1 MSRYMTATRKQPKS
15 PNRTLALSTAL
26 PRSTAAVRSLGFAA
40 WLLAGVSGIALLA
53 ASSPAEAYA
62 QAPAS
67 ERVYRQE
74 ALAHARAVVA
84 AWRRLET
91 HILAE
96 STGPVEWAGAV
107 PPAGTGWRAAWTERG
122 LRARYCEDTLLVYLE
137 PERLKG
143 VGRDHRSVHAAPH
156 AYGGAA
162 DGQSP
167 VLHWL
172 EGGEAK
178 GAVGRASVPLPDCLS
193 DTASGGPLPSGR
205 AALAGGVR
213 DPYRH
218 TSERI
223 TRERMET
230 ACEAGEHGEGR
241 VLIREVGQDHNGR
254 GDPVGDPVSGP
265 WEVSVDG
272 CRADYTQWEHY
283 TLACH
288 WDAGPPH
295 NRRMEGREI
304 WRRLKTVTAGGETLG
319 VPEFVSTSCWTGGT
333 PPVPVA
339 TITETGESEA
349 KTEGCPAGYTGSLGY
364 RRTITVRG
372 TQFLWDPAPVTQR
385 IAGPWILDTD
395 DCLEIVEPDWGDD
408 DVGDVGGGPGGP
420 GAGNPG
426 SDSCDPSPNDLGAG
440 LDACSV
446 DSTGFDAS
454 SFGAPDS
461 GGGNQDAG
469 GCFLTGAI
477 VAHRG
482 VEADNG
488 PTLTALRAF
497 RDGYMMRT
505 AERRALAAEYYAIA
519 PAIAAAIPRG
529 HPDWDWIGVQID
541 AAVAAIGLGDE
552 DAAFRT
558 YVAMVS
564 RLAAR
569 WPAAPTPESIDPADG
584 TGGSS

>member
-1 MSRYMTATRKQPKS
+1 MSRYMTATRNQPKS
-15 PNRTLALSTAL
+15 PNRTLG
-26 PRSTAAVRSLGFAA
+26 RSTASPRSAGAVRSVGFAA

-53 ASSPAEAYA
+53 AAVPAEAYS

-96 STGPVEWAGAV
+96 SMGPVEWTGPV
-107 PPAGTGWRAAWTERG
+107 PPAATGWRAAWTERG

-162 DGQSP
+162 AGQSP
-167 VLHWL
+167 LLHWL

-178 GAVGRASVPLPDCLS
+178 GAVGRASVALPDCLS
-193 DTASGGPLPSGR
+193 DIASGGPLPSGR

-223 TRERMET
+223 TRERMES

-254 GDPVGDPVSGP
+254 GDPMGDPVHGP

-283 TLACH
+283 TPACH
-288 WDAGPPH
+288 WDAGAPH

-319 VPEFVSTSCWTGGT
+319 APEFVSTSCWTGGS

-364 RRTITVRG
+364 RRTVTVRG
-372 TQFLWDPAPVTQR
+372 TRFPWDAAPVMQR
-385 IAGPWILDTD
+385 IPGPWILDTD
-395 DCLEIVEPDWGDD
+395 DCLEIVAPDWGG
-408 DVGDVGGGPGGP
+408 GDGGGDGGGGGEDGGSGDPGG
-420 GAGNPG
+420 
-426 SDSCDPSPNDLGAG
+426 DSCDPSPEDPGAG
-440 LDACSV
+440 EDACST
-446 DSTGFDAS
+446 DGSGD
-454 SFGAPDS
+454 
-461 GGGNQDAG
+461 GGGGDGG

-482 VEADNG
+482 VEADDG

-497 RDGYMMRT
+497 RDGYMTQT
-505 AERRALAAEYYAIA
+505 AERRALVAEYYEIA

-541 AAVAAIGLGDE
+541 AAVAAIGVGDE
-552 DAAFRT
+552 GAAFRI
-558 YVAMVS
+558 YVAMVR
-564 RLAAR
+564 RLATR
-569 WPAAPTPESIDPADG
+569 WPAPNVPVSLNLAAV
-584 TGGSS
+584 